1 MQSSKGHKL
10 FTLVMLILIV
20 GGALG
25 FFISGAISVYEYR
38 QEQKQQEA
46 ITEAYNEIASS
57 QTSEEE

>member
-20 GGALG
+20 GGAFG
-25 FFISGAISVYEYR
+25 FFISGAISVHEYR
-38 QEQKQQEA
+38 QEQKQQQA